1 MSLKNTVLENR
12 FLKNGESEDKMYLRV
27 ARFVAD
33 NEDDEQDFYNI
44 MSKKLFL
51 PNTPTLINAGKKES
65 SGQLA
70 ACFVLP
76 IDDSMDQIYET
87 LKNAAV
93 IQKSGGGVGYDFSSI
108 RPKNDPVKSSQ
119 GVASGPISFMKAY
132 DASTD
137 TIKQGGVRRGAN
149 MAILRVDHPD
159 IEEFIE
165 CKKDTKELNSFNLSI
180 GMTDD
185 FINAIKNDIVFE
197 LKFNNKVYKTI
208 KAKEL
213 YNKIVKN
220 AHETGEPGVIFIDQ
234 INKYHPLKN
243 ETIAAV
249 NPCVTGDTKILTD
262 NGNIPIKELVNKQV
276 NIWNGHE
283 WSKVTPKIT
292 GENQEILIV
301 SLSNGM
307 KLKCTPYH
315 KFLLKGEI
323 EVTADS
329 LKLGD
334 KLEKWEYPVI
344 ENNNKNVKN
353 VNIYITDI
361 QPQEQLEKYVY
372 CFNEPKRHRGIF
384 DNILTMQCGEQPLL
398 PYESCNLGSINL
410 SKFIDEEKKE
420 FNTEYFK
427 KTIKTAVKFLDNII
441 DKNKYPMDKIKEV
454 VERNRKIGLGVM
466 GYADM
471 LIKMGLVYGSEEANN
486 FTKEIAKLFSDTA
499 KNASHNLAL
508 EKESFPNFENSL
520 WDAPMRNATVT
531 TIAPTG
537 TISILAETSGGIEP
551 VFSPYYYS
559 NRMDQ
564 QILVIHPLFKE
575 MLIKK
580 DKLKE
585 FEKLAKK
592 YNEDLDKLPLGEFDQ
607 ELKTLFKNAHDIKPE
622 EHVKVQSIWQK
633 NIDNAVSKTINL
645 PNKATLED
653 VQDIYLLAYDLGLKG
668 ITIYRDGSRGYAV
681 LSSKN
686 SNKKN
691 TLKRDEWQKGYTTKI
706 PTGCGSLWITINEN
720 KNGKINEVFISN
732 SSDGGCPNIQ
742 GEARLISLLL
752 RNNIPIE
759 DIIDQLTSVRCPRSI
774 ASKRTKSKSCSDAV
788 AITIKEYLNKGNEK
802 VEIEEEKLTCP
813 DCKEILDQDCM
824 VEGCITCKNCGWSK
838 CS

>member
-33 NEDDEQDFYNI
+33 NEDDEQDFYTI

-93 IQKSGGGVGYDFSSI
+93 IQKSGGGVGYDFSAI

-159 IEEFIE
+159 IEDFIE

-185 FINAIKNDIVFE
+185 FIDAIKNDIVFE

-234 INKYHPLKN
+234 INKHHPLKN

-249 NPCVTGDTKILTD
+249 NP
-262 NGNIPIKELVNKQV
+262 
-276 NIWNGHE
+276 
-283 WSKVTPKIT
+283 
-292 GENQEILIV
+292 
-301 SLSNGM
+301 
-307 KLKCTPYH
+307 
-315 KFLLKGEI
+315 
-323 EVTADS
+323 
-329 LKLGD
+329 
-334 KLEKWEYPVI
+334 
-344 ENNNKNVKN
+344 
-353 VNIYITDI
+353 
-361 QPQEQLEKYVY
+361 
-372 CFNEPKRHRGIF
+372 
-384 DNILTMQCGEQPLL
+384 CGEQPLL

-410 SKFIDEEKKE
+410 SKFIDEEEKE
-420 FNTEYFK
+420 FETEYFK

-454 VERNRKIGLGVM
+454 VKRNRKIGLGVM

-508 EKESFPNFENSL
+508 EKESFPNFENSF
-520 WDAPMRNATVT
+520 WDAPIRNATVT

-645 PNKATLED
+645 SNKATLED

-686 SNKKN
+686 SNSNAKD

-720 KNGKINEVFISN
+720 KEGKINEVFISN

-759 DIIDQLTSVRCPRSI
+759 DIIDQLTSVKCPRSI

-802 VEIEEEKLTCP
+802 VEVEKEKLTCP